1 MVISVIHVL
10 DIFYLLTWNGY
21 TGYFELLVSYQI
33 YMTLFGSCQPYLQQQ
48 PSLLFPSKL
57 PAISADIF
65 HNWLYVT
72 LYSLQTIF
80 LLK

>member
-1 MVISVIHVL
+1 
-10 DIFYLLTWNGY
+10 
-21 TGYFELLVSYQI
+21 
-33 YMTLFGSCQPYLQQQ
+33 MTLFGSCQPYLQQQ